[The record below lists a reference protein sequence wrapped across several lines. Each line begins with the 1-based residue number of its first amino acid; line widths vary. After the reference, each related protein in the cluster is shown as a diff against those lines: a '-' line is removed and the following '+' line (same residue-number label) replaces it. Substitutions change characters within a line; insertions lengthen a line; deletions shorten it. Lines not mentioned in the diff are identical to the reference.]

1 MLWHIL
7 ILLNKEDNI
16 TSDWEIITNMS
27 EFSKILD
34 PGSIVSAQLTRD
46 APNIFLEVDWN
57 LYWEVAWNKLETSEI
72 SMKNLKKIP
81 KVYTHTHTHIYH
93 AYK

>member
-1 MLWHIL
+1 MLWHVL
-7 ILLNKEDNI
+7 ILLNKEENI

-34 PGSIVSAQLTRD
+34 PGSIVLAQLTRD

-72 SMKNLKKIP
+72 SIKNLKF
-81 KVYTHTHTHIYH
+81 
-93 AYK
+93 

>member
-1 MLWHIL
+1 MLWHVL
-7 ILLNKEDNI
+7 ILLNKEENI
-16 TSDWEIITNMS
+16 TSDWEIITNLS

-34 PGSIVSAQLTRD
+34 PGSIVLAQLTRD

-72 SMKNLKKIP
+72 SIKNLKNLKF
-81 KVYTHTHTHIYH
+81 
-93 AYK
+93 

>member
-7 ILLNKEDNI
+7 ILLNKEENI
-16 TSDWEIITNMS
+16 TSDWEIITNTS

-34 PGSIVSAQLTRD
+34 PGSIVLAQLTRD
-46 APNIFLEVDWN
+46 APNIFLEVDQN

-72 SMKNLKKIP
+72 SMKNLKNLKF
-81 KVYTHTHTHIYH
+81 
-93 AYK
+93 

>member
-1 MLWHIL
+1 MLWHVL
-7 ILLNKEDNI
+7 ILLNKEENI

-34 PGSIVSAQLTRD
+34 PGSIVLAQLTRD

-72 SMKNLKKIP
+72 SIKNLKNLKF
-81 KVYTHTHTHIYH
+81 
-93 AYK
+93 